1 MQFGTIQTADATGA
15 ILAHSVTA
23 AGVRFKKGRVLN
35 EADVAA
41 LQKAGIADVIA
52 ARLEAGDVH
61 EDEAATRIAAA
72 LCGEGLRPAASFT
85 GRCNLVADCDGLVV
99 FDRDSIDALNLMDES
114 VTVATL
120 EFYEPVQAGQLVATV
135 KIIPLSAP
143 ESIVDAWE
151 QVAAD
156 NAPILRIA
164 AYRTFTA
171 GLVLT
176 RVDGMKDSILDK
188 TVDTVR
194 ARIDALGG
202 RLGPVIRC
210 DHRQGPIAEAVAELK
225 QQGCS
230 PILVFGASAI
240 VDRRDVVPA
249 GIEQA
254 GGTVDHF
261 GMPVDPGN
269 LLLLGHYGDD
279 PVIGVPGCA
288 RSPKLNGF
296 DWVLRRLAAGV
307 PVTRQDIMR
316 MGSGGLLKEIVSRPQ
331 PRERSETAAP
341 REPRIAALV
350 LAAGQSRR
358 MGSVNKLLAEIDGV
372 PMVRRVADSVAASRV
387 RRIVVVTGHE
397 HDRVEASLAGL
408 DVDFVH
414 NPDYADGLSTS
425 LRAGI
430 RHLMD
435 SEEDP
440 VDGVV
445 VCLGDMPRV
454 SAALIDKLI
463 AAFNP
468 LEGRGI
474 CVPTYDG
481 KRGNPV
487 LWPVA
492 LFPAMTKVA
501 GDVGA
506 RAVIGENEELVC
518 EIAVDDDAVL
528 LDIDTVDALR
538 DFDKAVS

>member
-1 MQFGTIQTADATGA
+1 
-15 ILAHSVTA
+15 
-23 AGVRFKKGRVLN
+23 
-35 EADVAA
+35 
-41 LQKAGIADVIA
+41 
-52 ARLEAGDVH
+52 
-61 EDEAATRIAAA
+61 
-72 LCGEGLRPAASFT
+72 
-85 GRCNLVADCDGLVV
+85 
-99 FDRDSIDALNLMDES
+99 
-114 VTVATL
+114 
-120 EFYEPVQAGQLVATV
+120 
-135 KIIPLSAP
+135 
-143 ESIVDAWE
+143 
-151 QVAAD
+151 
-156 NAPILRIA
+156 
-164 AYRTFTA
+164 
-171 GLVLT
+171 
-176 RVDGMKDSILDK
+176 
-188 TVDTVR
+188 
-194 ARIDALGG
+194 
-202 RLGPVIRC
+202 
-210 DHRQGPIAEAVAELK
+210 
-225 QQGCS
+225 
-230 PILVFGASAI
+230 
-240 VDRRDVVPA
+240 
-249 GIEQA
+249 
-254 GGTVDHF
+254 
-261 GMPVDPGN
+261 
-269 LLLLGHYGDD
+269 
-279 PVIGVPGCA
+279 
-288 RSPKLNGF
+288 
-296 DWVLRRLAAGV
+296 
-307 PVTRQDIMR
+307 
-316 MGSGGLLKEIVSRPQ
+316 
-331 PRERSETAAP
+331 
-341 REPRIAALV
+341 
-350 LAAGQSRR
+350 
-358 MGSVNKLLAEIDGV
+358 
-372 PMVRRVADSVAASRV
+372 VADSVAASRV

-430 RHLMD
+430 CHLMD